1 MNTLIPK
8 LITAIMSIL
17 DAANLRNKMYI
28 MKDEHER
35 MWTCLDDIA
44 RMHPDHDSGE
54 RAKRL
59 LTNIETKYGR

>member
-35 MWTCLDDIA
+35 MWT
-44 RMHPDHDSGE
+44 
-54 RAKRL
+54 
-59 LTNIETKYGR
+59 